1 MWAQADG
8 IVVATPGTTL
18 DNAGNGM
25 QIVNI
30 ATPNGSGLSHNQ
42 FHDYNVSAQGLIL
55 NNGSAQTS
63 LTQMGGIIIGNP
75 NLKNSGSAQT
85 ILNEVIGGSP
95 SQLRGYTEVAGQSAH
110 VIVANPYG
118 ITCNGCGFINT
129 PRVTLTTGK
138 PVLDGAGRVD
148 HFQVDQGSIAIEG
161 AGLNASNIDQ
171 FDLITR
177 SATINANLYAKK
189 LNVITGRNNVDATS
203 LSAKPL
209 AADGSTAPMLAIDS
223 SALGGMYAGA
233 IKLVGTEQGVGV
245 KLGGEMATSA
255 GDLNLDVNGKLTL
268 ATTGASGALT
278 VKAQSVQADG
288 PLYAGGNLNVTAS
301 EDLFN
306 QKSIAAGGNVMLA
319 SNGQL
324 TNLGIIEAGI
334 NADNTHNLTG
344 DVQIDAKN
352 LRNAGQVIAARKLTA
367 NVEKDFDNRKGLMS
381 ANAAL
386 AKVTVGG
393 RLDNTEGTLQAKT
406 DLVVSGATVINQ
418 NGAMLG
424 KAVTVTA
431 THLDNSQQGRVVADS
446 GALTVT
452 VDQAVNNQQGRL
464 QATAGDVALKAGSVD
479 NRAGVVV
486 GQKVAVTTTSGN
498 LDNRAGQVLGNRLEV
513 DAKTA
518 VDNRDSGQLLAGSDG
533 LKLKAKGLQNQQG
546 NITAGG
552 SHAELDLGQGRL
564 DNQSGTLSA
573 SSVSLT
579 AGDVDNSGGSLVS
592 LAGNLQLTVD
602 RLINQGG
609 LIESSQKLQL
619 DGQSLDN
626 SAGGRL
632 LAHFGDLSRI
642 ALQNELDNRGG
653 HIAIGSDN
661 FVLQAGTLRNG
672 AGQIEHAAT
681 GQFSVNTA
689 SLFSAQGRLVGLGS
703 GDWNITNVDG
713 IGLWHVNGA
722 LDISGLQSIALQ
734 AGDRIASA
742 SSLSLDA
749 VSLSNAGEL
758 LSDGDLTLKLSGNL
772 TNQGLISTQQ
782 ALKIKAVN
790 VTQNDGRIASAGNG
804 ELVLS
809 GTLDNLGRL
818 TSSANLSVVA
828 DRIDNGG
835 TLGAQ
840 QLLTLSATRD
850 INNRADSLIFSGADM
865 TLRADS
871 LLNRYADFYSKG
883 KLSFAARDG
892 GKASLLINRSGSIES
907 GSDIDIKVREL
918 INEKAEFEATQSIAS
933 RRIVINCTDCSGGT
947 HSGYYIVRTLYEG
960 SILKDSPASRLLAN
974 QDLLLDAV
982 TVTNG
987 QSLLAANRHTTIT
1000 ASNFYN
1006 RGFTLD
1012 NREENINYFLDGV
1025 SKSTYRVTEAAT
1037 NAWNDSYAGQP
1048 LASQAPIPI
1057 EVTKYPIENITNTI
1071 MPGNN
1076 TTHVGTVQAGGA
1088 LKLNVSGELVNGS
1101 LTNQGNAQLIGAT
1114 LDSQAFGAGGQ
1125 QIILASPVGSP
1136 GPLKD
1141 VKRIETVAVDGS
1153 VKVSFVPVDFTGAA
1167 FVGID
1172 PTSLPSFRLPQGSY
1186 GLFTQS
1192 RNPANKY
1199 LIETNPSFVDL
1210 SKFMSSDYLIGKLGY
1225 DPDQAA
1231 RRLGDGRYET
1241 RLIADAVR
1249 AQTGQRFLADGLS
1262 SDYEQF
1268 QYLMDN
1274 AISSKNA
1281 LNLSV
1286 GVMLTSQQVAALTHD
1301 IVWME
1306 ERVINGE
1313 TVLVPVLYLA
1323 KVDSRN
1329 LRGGSLIQ
1337 GRNVE
1342 IITGGDL
1349 KNVGTLRASED
1360 LSALSGGSI
1369 LQGGLA
1375 QANANLTLLAQDS
1388 IRNAMAGEIRADKV
1402 NLTSLKGDIVNDR
1415 TATTFN
1421 IGAGSATQL
1430 DAGSSISAGSKL
1442 TINAANNLTSK
1453 GRISSG
1459 GDATLT
1465 AGNDINLL
1473 AVEDRTVTRD
1483 ALRRGMRTE
1492 ETLTQ
1497 LGSSVTAAGNLTL
1510 HAGRDLNSVASKAS
1524 AGKDLNASAD
1534 GDINLISAE
1543 DEHNLESRYKKGNK
1557 KVHEID
1563 DQTRQVASEFSAGG
1577 NLSVKAAGDVTLLA
1591 SNLSAGN
1598 EAYLAAGKDLLIR
1611 AAQDEDYRF
1620 FNQTKKTSSSKKSLL
1635 EEIFSTTNVGSLV
1648 TAQGKTVLSAGNDL
1662 LIEGSSVISEKGGV
1676 GLAAGNDV
1684 KVVAVTDSTS
1694 ARHESSSSKSSW
1706 GGFKSSK
1713 VKDALSE
1720 SQTTAV
1726 GSLISGDTIAVSAK
1740 RDAAISGSVLVST
1753 DDLAVRA
1760 GRDLLITA
1768 AENTYTRT
1776 EAHKEKNRDL
1786 TGVLTGNKLGVDD
1799 ITGNQHLSISGQR
1812 HNGTMSQTTLTGSTI
1827 GSSNGNVSL
1836 VAGGDLS
1843 VVASDLI
1850 STKNMSLRGT
1860 NVTIAAGIESS
1871 SQSTTDQTNS
1881 LAVGRVIGGAVIDTV
1896 NTIRTSVKAA
1906 NDTDDPRLKAVKF
1919 AQAALAAY
1927 NLYGM
1932 KGETE
1937 ANSTGFKDKVG
1948 GTSNN
1953 GSLIKIGTE
1962 LANSHS
1968 KSTSAYFSQ
1977 TAKQSS
1983 ANAGGTLSI
1992 VATGGADGEP
2002 GNIHV
2007 IGSALKATDTSLI
2020 AKNDITL
2027 ESAQN
2032 TADWANNTNNN
2043 KTAIGASFN
2052 IGQQNGFT
2060 LDLGAQAAKNM
2071 GTGSSVTQVNSTVN
2085 TGSLLLRSGGDTTLA
2100 GAQVNAESINALIDG
2115 NLNIISRQDVE
2126 TQDSK
2131 QSSGGIGA
2139 SICIP
2144 PFCYGTTVA
2153 GSVNLAAGSMSS
2165 EYKAVTEQSGLF
2177 AGSGGYTIDVGKNTS
2192 LTGGVIASNATP
2204 DKNLLITDRLIVSN
2218 IKNVSEVDAKSA
2230 GISASFG
2237 SAGGGS
2243 GSVGGLYGIALS
2255 DSDQSKTRSAV
2266 SEGTIIVRNPQ
2277 GANDLVGLNRDTA
2290 NANERLD
2297 KPDLHAMD
2305 ERIELVKSATQL
2317 AKGIGDAIA
2326 AAKIKEGNDLN
2337 SEAAKAAKQ
2346 KLNDKGYA
2354 DPTPEQIAQQ
2364 VQYDYGTGS
2373 SFQKASQAVSAIVQ
2387 GVLSG
2392 NILGAFA
2399 GGSAPYLAQAVKQM
2413 TEGDDTANL
2422 MAHALLGAVLAKAQ
2436 GGSALAGATGAGIGE
2451 LIAQQLYSG
2460 KTGEQ
2465 LTESEKQTVSALST
2479 LAGGLAGAMVTGNS
2493 AGAALGAWT
2502 SKNAVENNHLS
2513 VIENVS
2519 LGMKQKEYDAS
2530 CKDSASSYCQG
2541 LSNDIAGLIAKGL
2554 SVLKNE
2560 EVATDSDFTRAFVF
2574 STNPGDIISCA
2585 TSGNGYCVV
2594 TNKSVTTDQ
2603 GEEWVLQPASYE
2615 QSIIGETKNKLEYAE
2630 ATARLQ
2636 GVSNELFMAG
2646 CGGAG
2651 IVGIGCQS
2659 FLAAGGANP
2668 ITGESA
2674 SGSEQVMWGVGALL
2688 NAWGLFGSVY
2698 TGGTKVAVDAA
2709 ALNASWMPKGITTA
2723 ATELPVGRQL
2733 IGELQASG
2741 MTFDN
2746 ANRYANG
2753 FLQSGADIPVAQTI
2767 NSGDRLVKIVPSGTS
2782 PSTTTGYW
2790 TTTSALD
2797 AEMQNTTQLG
2807 SRFGLPPSTA
2817 NAKSYDI
2824 YQITPKGPATV
2835 FESTIAGTQNS
2846 ITGVTQGGGAL
2857 QVIVPNRSL
2866 FTSAE
2871 LVGKVSVH

>member
-1 MWAQADG
+1 MDVRQYAFLARQSSAVVKTREHFWGLPKRGVAFLLANVMFWQPLWAQADG
-8 IVVATPGTTL
+8 IVVANPGTAL
-18 DNAGNGM
+18 DHAGNGV

-63 LTQMGGIIIGNP
+63 LTQLGGIIIGNP

-118 ITCNGCGFINT
+118 VTCNGCGFINT

-203 LSAKPL
+203 LSVKAL
-209 AADGSTAPMLAIDS
+209 AADGSTAPTLAIDS

-245 KLGGEMATSA
+245 KLSGEMATSA
-255 GDLNLDVNGKLTL
+255 GDLNLDANGKLTL
-268 ATTGASGALT
+268 ATTGASGTLT

-352 LRNAGQVIAARKLTA
+352 LRNAGQVIAAHQLTA

-381 ANAAL
+381 ANAAVT
-386 AKVTVGG
+386 KVTVGE

-464 QATAGDVALKAGSVD
+464 QATDGDVALKAGSVD

-486 GQKVAVTTTSGN
+486 GKKVAVTTTSGN

-552 SHAELDLGQGRL
+552 SHAELDLSQGRL

-602 RLINQGG
+602 RLVNQGG
-609 LIESSQKLQL
+609 LIEASQKLQL

-681 GQFSVNTA
+681 GQFSVNSA

-782 ALKIKAVN
+782 ALKIKAAN
-790 VTQNDGRIASAGNG
+790 VTQNGGRIASASNG

-883 KLSFAARDG
+883 KLSFAALDG
-892 GKASLLINRSGSIES
+892 SKASQLINRSGSIES

-918 INEKAEFEATQSIAS
+918 TNEKAEFEATQSIAS

-1012 NREENINYFLDGV
+1012 NREENINYFLGGV

-1037 NAWNDSYAGQP
+1037 NAWNASYAGQP
-1048 LASQAPIPI
+1048 LANQAPIPI

-1076 TTHVGTVQAGGA
+1076 TTHVGTVQAGGT

-1114 LDSQAFGAGGQ
+1114 LDSQAIGAGGQ

-1172 PTSLPSFRLPQGSY
+1172 PTSLPSFRLPQGDY

-1199 LIETNPSFVDL
+1199 LIETNPSLVDL

-1281 LNLSV
+1281 LNLNV

-1306 ERVINGE
+1306 ERVVNGE

-1342 IITGGDL
+1342 MITGGDL

-1421 IGAGSATQL
+1421 IGAGSATQV

-1577 NLSVKAAGDVTLLA
+1577 NLSVKAAGDVTLRA
-1591 SNLSAGN
+1591 SNLTAGN
-1598 EAYLAAGKDLLIR
+1598 EAYV
-1611 AAQDEDYRF
+1611 Y
-1620 FNQTKKTSSSKKSLL
+1620 
-1635 EEIFSTTNVGSLV
+1635 
-1648 TAQGKTVLSAGNDL
+1648 AGNNL
-1662 LIEGSSVISEKGGV
+1662 
-1676 GLAAGNDV
+1676 N
-1684 KVVAVTDSTS
+1684 
-1694 ARHESSSSKSSW
+1694 
-1706 GGFKSSK
+1706 
-1713 VKDALSE
+1713 
-1720 SQTTAV
+1720 
-1726 GSLISGDTIAVSAK
+1726 
-1740 RDAAISGSVLVST
+1740 VL
-1753 DDLAVRA
+1753 
-1760 GRDLLITA
+1760 A
-1768 AENTYTRT
+1768 AENRDYTLYDMKKKGSWGSKATRRDEVT
-1776 EAHKEKNRDL
+1776 DVKNIGSQITSGGNLTLESGGDQLYQVAKLESGKDITLDSGGSITFEAVKDLHDESHIKSSNNLAWTSAKGKGNTDETLRQSQLVAQGRLVIKAVEGLKIDIKQVDQQSVSQTIDAMVKADPQLAWLKEAEKRGDVDWQLIKETHESFKYSNSSL
-1786 TGVLTGNKLGVDD
+1786 GQGAMLAIIIIVTVLTAGAASTAVASASTAMGASAGGTMAAASAATAATATAAATSATAAGLGNVIATGVLTSMASTAAV
-1799 ITGNQHLSISGQR
+1799 
-1812 HNGTMSQTTLTGSTI
+1812 STI
-1827 GSSNGNVSL
+1827 NNKGNL
-1836 VAGGDLS
+1836 
-1843 VVASDLI
+1843 
-1850 STKNMSLRGT
+1850 
-1860 NVTIAAGIESS
+1860 
-1871 SQSTTDQTNS
+1871 
-1881 LAVGRVIGGAVIDTV
+1881 GA
-1896 NTIRTSVKAA
+1896 
-1906 NDTDDPRLKAVKF
+1906 AVK
-1919 AQAALAAY
+1919 
-1927 NLYGM
+1927 
-1932 KGETE
+1932 
-1937 ANSTGFKDKVG
+1937 
-1948 GTSNN
+1948 
-1953 GSLIKIGTE
+1953 
-1962 LANSHS
+1962 
-1968 KSTSAYFSQ
+1968 
-1977 TAKQSS
+1977 
-1983 ANAGGTLSI
+1983 
-1992 VATGGADGEP
+1992 
-2002 GNIHV
+2002 
-2007 IGSALKATDTSLI
+2007 
-2020 AKNDITL
+2020 
-2027 ESAQN
+2027 
-2032 TADWANNTNNN
+2032 
-2043 KTAIGASFN
+2043 
-2052 IGQQNGFT
+2052 
-2060 LDLGAQAAKNM
+2060 
-2071 GTGSSVTQVNSTVN
+2071 
-2085 TGSLLLRSGGDTTLA
+2085 
-2100 GAQVNAESINALIDG
+2100 
-2115 NLNIISRQDVE
+2115 DV
-2126 TQDSK
+2126 
-2131 QSSGGIGA
+2131 
-2139 SICIP
+2139 
-2144 PFCYGTTVA
+2144 F
-2153 GSVNLAAGSMSS
+2153 SS
-2165 EYKAVTEQSGLF
+2165 E
-2177 AGSGGYTIDVGKNTS
+2177 
-2192 LTGGVIASNATP
+2192 
-2204 DKNLLITDRLIVSN
+2204 NL
-2218 IKNVSEVDAKSA
+2218 
-2230 GISASFG
+2230 
-2237 SAGGGS
+2237 
-2243 GSVGGLYGIALS
+2243 
-2255 DSDQSKTRSAV
+2255 
-2266 SEGTIIVRNPQ
+2266 
-2277 GANDLVGLNRDTA
+2277 
-2290 NANERLD
+2290 
-2297 KPDLHAMD
+2297 
-2305 ERIELVKSATQL
+2305 
-2317 AKGIGDAIA
+2317 
-2326 AAKIKEGNDLN
+2326 
-2337 SEAAKAAKQ
+2337 
-2346 KLNDKGYA
+2346 KGY
-2354 DPTPEQIAQQ
+2354 
-2364 VQYDYGTGS
+2364 V
-2373 SFQKASQAVSAIVQ
+2373 
-2387 GVLSG
+2387 
-2392 NILGAFA
+2392 
-2399 GGSAPYLAQAVKQM
+2399 
-2413 TEGDDTANL
+2413 
-2422 MAHALLGAVLAKAQ
+2422 
-2436 GGSALAGATGAGIGE
+2436 LAGATAGIASQFGFVPTE
-2451 LIAQQLYSG
+2451 LSFDSAGVKAVAIKIAADTAARTAIMGGSLADNLLEA
-2460 KTGEQ
+2460 T
-2465 LTESEKQTVSALST
+2465 LST
-2479 LAGGLAGAMVTGNS
+2479 GIAIGGALAANKIGDVTLFENGKLTKVAMH
-2493 AGAALGAWT
+2493 AALG
-2502 SKNAVENNHLS
+2502 
-2513 VIENVS
+2513 
-2519 LGMKQKEYDAS
+2519 
-2530 CKDSASSYCQG
+2530 G
-2541 LSNDIAGLIAKGL
+2541 LM
-2554 SVLKNE
+2554 
-2560 EVATDSDFTRAFVF
+2560 
-2574 STNPGDIISCA
+2574 
-2585 TSGNGYCVV
+2585 
-2594 TNKSVTTDQ
+2594 
-2603 GEEWVLQPASYE
+2603 
-2615 QSIIGETKNKLEYAE
+2615 AE
-2630 ATARLQ
+2630 AMGGDFRTGALAAGANEAVVEFLADKLLPVGVDRDSPEYLQ
-2636 GVSNELFMAG
+2636 GVSKLLAASQLIGVLSAAITGGDASAAAAVTANATQYNNLDHPSAERLLKELQGCRATKGCSAANIREIVGQYEKLSTQRSMAMNA
-2646 CGGAG
+2646 CGNRACVEDIQKSAVSLDTPVAKDLMDFLRRNISYDMPGLLTGNPGLIAVPSEGVDPWGAMFTSDKQMAFAKYVKEGWLTPDERAGIDQWVKDTSWLDQQAGRQLSLQDRANMMTGLTSAAAMALIGRNPAGAG
-2651 IVGIGCQS
+2651 
-2659 FLAAGGANP
+2659 AAGGAKEIGTIGGQAASTLSKNFGESVLGHNTQIGVRNSKAGTISGAHNHDAFLESVE
-2668 ITGESA
+2668 ITGAKISNKITD
-2674 SGSEQVMWGVGALL
+2674 VRYP
-2688 NAWGLFGSVY
+2688 GLVEYSYQLPRTNTKGELM
-2698 TGGTKVAVDAA
+2698 GGYKPTSTKTTYDPKVLPDSKVADMSSRAA
-2709 ALNASWMPKGITTA
+2709 I
-2723 ATELPVGRQL
+2723 
-2733 IGELQASG
+2733 QA
-2741 MTFDN
+2741 
-2746 ANRYANG
+2746 
-2753 FLQSGADIPVAQTI
+2753 
-2767 NSGDRLVKIVPSGTS
+2767 
-2782 PSTTTGYW
+2782 
-2790 TTTSALD
+2790 
-2797 AEMQNTTQLG
+2797 E
-2807 SRFGLPPSTA
+2807 
-2817 NAKSYDI
+2817 
-2824 YQITPKGPATV
+2824 
-2835 FESTIAGTQNS
+2835 
-2846 ITGVTQGGGAL
+2846 
-2857 QVIVPNRSL
+2857 SL
-2866 FTSAE
+2866 FKANPALREASI
-2871 LVGKVSVH
+2871 KVDGYHFQVTRNSKTGEITNSFITMPPRTN

>member
-1 MWAQADG
+1 MDVRQYAFLARQSSAVVKTREHFWGMPKRGLAFLLANVMFWQPLWAQADG

-203 LSAKPL
+203 LSAKAL
-209 AADGSTAPMLAIDS
+209 APDGSTAPMLAIDS

-344 DVQIDAKN
+344 DVRIDAKN

-386 AKVTVGG
+386 AKVTVGE

-464 QATAGDVALKAGSVD
+464 QATDGDVALKAGSVD

-486 GQKVAVTTTSGN
+486 GKKVAVTTTSGN

-609 LIESSQKLQL
+609 LIEASQKLQL

-661 FVLQAGTLRNG
+661 FVLQASTLRNG

-681 GQFSVNTA
+681 GQFSVNSA
-689 SLFSAQGRLVGLGS
+689 RLFSAQGRLVGLGS

-871 LLNRYADFYSKG
+871 LFNRYADFYSKG

-892 GKASLLINRSGSIES
+892 GKASQLINRSGSIES

-918 INEKAEFEATQSIAS
+918 TNEKAEFEATQSIAS

-1025 SKSTYRVTEAAT
+1025 SKSAYRVTEAAT
-1037 NAWNDSYAGQP
+1037 NAWNANYAGQP
-1048 LASQAPIPI
+1048 LANQAPIPI

-1199 LIETNPSFVDL
+1199 LIETNPSLVDL

-1415 TATTFN
+1415 TATAFN

-1430 DAGSSISAGSKL
+1430 DAGGSISAGSKL

-1510 HAGRDLNSVASKAS
+1510 HAGRDLNAVASKAS

-1557 KVHEID
+1557 KVHEVD

-1591 SNLSAGN
+1591 SNLTAGDEAYVYAGN
-1598 EAYLAAGKDLLIR
+1598 NLNVLAAENRDYTLYDMTAKGAFGAKKTKRDEVTDVKYVGSHITSGGNLTLESGGDQLYQVAKLDSGKDIVIDSGGSILFEGVKDLH
-1611 AAQDEDYRF
+1611 DENHSKSDSDLAWF
-1620 FNQTKKTSSSKKSLL
+1620 ETK
-1635 EEIFSTTNVGSLV
+1635 GSGRTDETLRQSELV
-1648 TAQGKTVLSAGNDL
+1648 AQGRLVIKAAGQISIDIKQVDQQSVSQTIDAMVEADPNLAWMKQAEARGD
-1662 LIEGSSVISEKGGV
+1662 INWRQVKEIHESFKYDSSGLGAGAKIAIAILMSFIMGPAGLGLVGGGAGGV
-1676 GLAAGNDV
+1676 FATSLA
-1684 KVVAVTDSTS
+1684 
-1694 ARHESSSSKSSW
+1694 
-1706 GGFKSSK
+1706 
-1713 VKDALSE
+1713 
-1720 SQTTAV
+1720 TTAV
-1726 GSLISGDTIAVSAK
+1726 TSTISNKGNLGAAFKETFSADSLKSAAIAGFTAGMLDYADTNWFAGAAEGTKSANILTSTNFTDIATRVAGRAVISSSISTAIGGGNFGDNLGAALVGEAGNVAMATGFNWIGDTI
-1740 RDAAISGSVLVST
+1740 
-1753 DDLAVRA
+1753 
-1760 GRDLLITA
+1760 
-1768 AENTYTRT
+1768 
-1776 EAHKEKNRDL
+1776 
-1786 TGVLTGNKLGVDD
+1786 
-1799 ITGNQHLSISGQR
+1799 
-1812 HNGTMSQTTLTGSTI
+1812 
-1827 GSSNGNVSL
+1827 
-1836 VAGGDLS
+1836 
-1843 VVASDLI
+1843 
-1850 STKNMSLRGT
+1850 
-1860 NVTIAAGIESS
+1860 
-1871 SQSTTDQTNS
+1871 
-1881 LAVGRVIGGAVIDTV
+1881 
-1896 NTIRTSVKAA
+1896 
-1906 NDTDDPRLKAVKF
+1906 KF
-1919 AQAALAAY
+1919 P
-1927 NLYGM
+1927 
-1932 KGETE
+1932 E
-1937 ANSTGFKDKVG
+1937 
-1948 GTSNN
+1948 
-1953 GSLIKIGTE
+1953 GSLEKTVAHALMGG
-1962 LANSHS
+1962 LLS
-1968 KSTSAYFSQ
+1968 K
-1977 TAKQSS
+1977 
-1983 ANAGGTLSI
+1983 
-1992 VATGGADGEP
+1992 ATGGDFATGAAAAGLNEALTNQLVSLADG
-2002 GNIHV
+2002 NDQLHV
-2007 IGSALKATDTSLI
+2007 MMSQLTGLLAAAAVDGDLQQGSDI
-2020 AKNDITL
+2020 AKNATQYNWL
-2027 ESAQN
+2027 LHKEV
-2032 TADWANNTNNN
+2032 TAADKAR
-2043 KTAIGASFN
+2043 AACGSGI
-2052 IGQQNGFT
+2052 
-2060 LDLGAQAAKNM
+2060 GAQAC
-2071 GTGSSVTQVNSTVN
+2071 
-2085 TGSLLLRSGGDTTLA
+2085 RD
-2100 GAQVNAESINALIDG
+2100 
-2115 NLNIISRQDVE
+2115 NI
-2126 TQDSK
+2126 
-2131 QSSGGIGA
+2131 
-2139 SICIP
+2139 
-2144 PFCYGTTVA
+2144 
-2153 GSVNLAAGSMSS
+2153 
-2165 EYKAVTEQSGLF
+2165 
-2177 AGSGGYTIDVGKNTS
+2177 
-2192 LTGGVIASNATP
+2192 
-2204 DKNLLITDRLIVSN
+2204 
-2218 IKNVSEVDAKSA
+2218 
-2230 GISASFG
+2230 
-2237 SAGGGS
+2237 
-2243 GSVGGLYGIALS
+2243 
-2255 DSDQSKTRSAV
+2255 
-2266 SEGTIIVRNPQ
+2266 
-2277 GANDLVGLNRDTA
+2277 
-2290 NANERLD
+2290 
-2297 KPDLHAMD
+2297 
-2305 ERIELVKSATQL
+2305 
-2317 AKGIGDAIA
+2317 
-2326 AAKIKEGNDLN
+2326 
-2337 SEAAKAAKQ
+2337 
-2346 KLNDKGYA
+2346 
-2354 DPTPEQIAQQ
+2354 
-2364 VQYDYGTGS
+2364 
-2373 SFQKASQAVSAIVQ
+2373 
-2387 GVLSG
+2387 
-2392 NILGAFA
+2392 
-2399 GGSAPYLAQAVKQM
+2399 
-2413 TEGDDTANL
+2413 
-2422 MAHALLGAVLAKAQ
+2422 
-2436 GGSALAGATGAGIGE
+2436 
-2451 LIAQQLYSG
+2451 
-2460 KTGEQ
+2460 
-2465 LTESEKQTVSALST
+2465 
-2479 LAGGLAGAMVTGNS
+2479 
-2493 AGAALGAWT
+2493 
-2502 SKNAVENNHLS
+2502 
-2513 VIENVS
+2513 
-2519 LGMKQKEYDAS
+2519 
-2530 CKDSASSYCQG
+2530 
-2541 LSNDIAGLIAKGL
+2541 
-2554 SVLKNE
+2554 
-2560 EVATDSDFTRAFVF
+2560 TRA
-2574 STNPGDIISCA
+2574 I
-2585 TSGNGYCVV
+2585 
-2594 TNKSVTTDQ
+2594 
-2603 GEEWVLQPASYE
+2603 
-2615 QSIIGETKNKLEYAE
+2615 
-2630 ATARLQ
+2630 
-2636 GVSNELFMAG
+2636 
-2646 CGGAG
+2646 
-2651 IVGIGCQS
+2651 
-2659 FLAAGGANP
+2659 
-2668 ITGESA
+2668 
-2674 SGSEQVMWGVGALL
+2674 
-2688 NAWGLFGSVY
+2688 
-2698 TGGTKVAVDAA
+2698 
-2709 ALNASWMPKGITTA
+2709 
-2723 ATELPVGRQL
+2723 
-2733 IGELQASG
+2733 
-2741 MTFDN
+2741 
-2746 ANRYANG
+2746 
-2753 FLQSGADIPVAQTI
+2753 
-2767 NSGDRLVKIVPSGTS
+2767 
-2782 PSTTTGYW
+2782 
-2790 TTTSALD
+2790 SALD
-2797 AEMQNTTQLG
+2797 AERQRDMEEFGRQIQLRGLQEGWTLDEINAAKASYFSGVDTKQLTTVYPPSMEPGFLAREGFTGFKDRAVAWPGGVVDTAKSAWDAFLSPFDTIGSIAGGIGGIALGIKDWITSPIPSHALEREFDKVATASAQQLGGMVFDTTTGLATAYIGGKAVEWIGGKWVNAKAPGDTVVRSDNDFSSPVGGNGKPKAYINENGDLVPPNPEGTGSVQTHVRGGGSENSPYISVTDPRAASNPKNYGTHQIEIDVTRLQQDIDSGVLPNTRFLSSREIAAELQSRVDAAREKYTNNPSTKNETSLTRAEADLRNTTRDGECL
-2807 SRFGLPPSTA
+2807 
-2817 NAKSYDI
+2817 I
-2824 YQITPKGPATV
+2824 KGCVPADY
-2835 FESTIAGTQNS
+2835 IKL
-2846 ITGVTQGGGAL
+2846 ID
-2857 QVIVPNRSL
+2857 
-2866 FTSAE
+2866 
-2871 LVGKVSVH
+2871 K